1 MDNSETLDNLRKR
14 MMARL
19 ANSGEGPDA
28 GNVQKVLAKDQNI
41 RKAIAESVNTY
52 FYYIGGGFQDFKGL
66 GLERINLRLTV
77 HKKAALRSLFY

>member
-41 RKAIAESVNTY
+41 RKAIAEFFLALNEL
-52 FYYIGGGFQDFKGL
+52 QDPQIAVDLLAEHVAILVEMINKFKNPDI
-66 GLERINLRLTV
+66 R
-77 HKKAALRSLFY
+77 